1 MAVIAKTSN
10 IGVEILAGLG
20 SVSIKKPKIDK
31 IMETPKR

>member
-20 SVSIKKPKIDK
+20 SESINNPKNDK
-31 IMETPKR
+31 LKATTKR